1 MTKIWIIILIILLFI
16 LLILTLLYIYGRS
29 LMNKY
34 EDFDNPLDAK
44 TDMIDKLY
52 GKLFDKVFDEKSVI
66 ISETKSILNFIKLH
80 PVKSSDKSFIL
91 DCGSG
96 TGKHYQ
102 YISSGNT
109 GLSVIGLERSN
120 IMADIFN
127 VRNPIGKLIMGD
139 MKNENLFESEKFSY
153 ILCLKETLYHNSIK
167 DWNTI
172 LSNIYFWLKPG
183 GYLIMHVFDRTKLDP
198 APLNMSI
205 VRKDGKGRNH
215 SITNFPTFTHDGWWE
230 QRGSVICQ
238 YNEIFALH
246 SEDGKIKKKRHYKH
260 NLVIPSKDKIMEKI
274 INNYFK
280 LIEIVKFADDKITD
294 HELCFFKKTK
304 N

>member
-1 MTKIWIIILIILLFI
+1 MIVCIILLVI
-16 LLILTLLYIYGRS
+16 LLILVLLYIYGRS
-29 LMNKY
+29 LEREY
-34 EDFDNPLDAK
+34 EEFDNPLDAK

-52 GKLFDKVFDEKSVI
+52 GKLFDKVFDEKTAIV
-66 ISETKSILNFIKLH
+66 SETKEIIDFIKRH
-80 PVKSSDKSFIL
+80 PIKSNADKSDTSYIL

-102 YISSGNT
+102 YLNSGNT
-109 GLSVIGLERSN
+109 GLSVIGLERSSV
-120 IMADIFN
+120 MADIFN
-127 VRNPIGKLIMGD
+127 VRNPTGKLIMGD
-139 MKNENLFESEKFSY
+139 MRNENLFESHKFSY

-183 GYLIMHVFDRTKLDP
+183 GYFIVHIFDREKLDP
-198 APLNMSI
+198 APLNMSLL
-205 VRKDGKGRNH
+205 RKDAKKRVH

-230 QRGSVICQ
+230 MRGKTICQ

-246 SEDGKIKKKRHYKH
+246 GTDGKITKKRHYKH
-260 NLVIPSKDKIMEKI
+260 NLSIPPKDKIMEKI
-274 INNYFK
+274 IENYFK
-280 LIEIVKFADDKITD
+280 LMEIKKFDGDKITD